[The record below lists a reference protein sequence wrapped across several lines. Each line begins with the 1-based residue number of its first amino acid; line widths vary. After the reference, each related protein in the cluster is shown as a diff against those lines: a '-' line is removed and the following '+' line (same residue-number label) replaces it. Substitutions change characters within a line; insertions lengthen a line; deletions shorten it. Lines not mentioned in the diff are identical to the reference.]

1 MSNINSYVGNVHE
14 ILFDIFQKKD
24 GFTVGEKFTAVE
36 KLLKNKKYYNSTDK
50 EIYEA
55 MERYKN
61 TPVEVDE
68 VMTEE
73 EFIGWVNIKTAD
85 GRDVTIFAANA
96 ALKK

>member
-1 MSNINSYVGNVHE
+1 MTKTDIYVGNVHS

-55 MERYKN
+55 MEQYKN

-96 ALKK
+96 VINK